1 MTYTALIKGSSPIGY
16 WKLNGSG
23 SAVIG
28 TAATVSNASGYWT
41 TPPLV
46 ANSTSS
52 LKIKNA
58 GASVTISGSSFNHF
72 YKNYED
78 KVFSME
84 FWFSLNG
91 MMDGSGYI
99 NNLGEAGYL
108 GNDAK
113 YFLNDKLKIVKI
125 MSELEGIS
133 QEIASVMYDY
143 RRNTF
148 RFSFSGYNNTDAYI
162 PVRNLNTSFHII
174 VTYTNRVL
182 KIVVNGEQ
190 GAMGYVNDTSL
201 FRTHQDSSVFYSIDG
216 ESLAPRADKSFII
229 GDLAMYD
236 YELTSS
242 AYEKRIVI
250 ALSPDKPMSITNYLQ
265 TSYFDFTEKNYHLI
279 YKDVITGSK
288 FSENNF
294 YSENAVFDEVE
305 GIKYLKLNDLHPPNE
320 YPELAYTSSGNYT
333 YQTAYDLTKIHN
345 PHSQLMINAHLNA
358 ASWSAAYG
366 FGHRPLW
373 FKYTT
378 SASGNI
384 ELSTEGSSYDTVINV
399 YKGDPST
406 ASWTAYDDDSGP
418 GRTSY
423 ISIELEADTT
433 YYIEIIAYAIDDE
446 GILNFKF
453 SGFGLNPSNN
463 HGLVFDQYGQIF
475 ENELY
480 KVISCIFMPN
490 NASGGY
496 IFSIPNSIANNRTL
510 YAYATAPQLIDVG
523 TTNDLFANA
532 IDLSTLTSPI
542 SFSTEYA
549 NASLETGEPFSLSPF
564 SDSDNYGYSVWFKYT
579 PSIDADLSI
588 FATETVTASS
598 NYAAL
603 GIYTGS
609 QVDNLTLVDYSTG
622 LPSSISL
629 LYIPVEAGTT
639 YYITAATWGQ
649 SGPSASPAQWVLT
662 GDWEYSGPQS
672 ESKGGVIFGSYD
684 VTTNKFNEI
693 ERIETELLSHE
704 EYNFAIA
711 IDKNDNATAF
721 LNDIS
726 KTFTIQDFN
735 ITFKNILVIGNMM
748 DSPAPQNLTIRN
760 FGMCSDPLNN
770 FIGFNFEQNRMLMA
784 KLKYDYSVSQMATVI
799 KTIPLGNFNSEIIGS
814 RISWDGMDNC
824 IVEVSANG
832 QNWDIVKRGES
843 IPGINYGSPNRD
855 LLIKMS
861 IPYDYTIESFNQSF
875 NNLEISLYRSLDFV
889 SQDGTYS
896 LKSQTQNSSL
906 PAYTIKRHAQPITF
920 RQDKPGVF
928 FDSVNGYV
936 NGYAKIT
943 ATSSVTN
950 TYGMDFWFKP
960 ESFTSASNY
969 LIHVSA
975 STDYYVYISGSTN
988 KIIYSPSTSYLYING
1003 SSVTSNSYTASP
1015 GEYYHIFY
1023 NLGAS
1028 VNNSSS
1034 IILNGRAGASGTHS
1048 NGSYAH
1054 LNIWN
1059 DPITLSTPSSRYSNF
1074 VSNNTSSVQ
1083 DSSSVVWQSNWNSSS
1098 IISVVTYNIG

>member
-288 FSENNF
+288 FSEKNF

-358 ASWSAAYG
+358 ASWSAAYDG

-384 ELSTEGSSYDTVINV
+384 ELSTEGSTYDTIINI

-433 YYIEIIAYAIDDE
+433 YYIEIIAYSIDDE

-496 IFSIPNSIANNRTL
+496 IFSIPSSIASNNTL
-510 YAYATAPQLIDVG
+510 YAYA
-523 TTNDLFANA
+523 
-532 IDLSTLTSPI
+532 
-542 SFSTEYA
+542 
-549 NASLETGEPFSLSPF
+549 
-564 SDSDNYGYSVWFKYT
+564 
-579 PSIDADLSI
+579 
-588 FATETVTASS
+588 SS
-598 NYAAL
+598 
-603 GIYTGS
+603 
-609 QVDNLTLVDYSTG
+609 
-622 LPSSISL
+622 
-629 LYIPVEAGTT
+629 
-639 YYITAATWGQ
+639 
-649 SGPSASPAQWVLT
+649 SGVS
-662 GDWEYSGPQS
+662 
-672 ESKGGVIFGSYD
+672 FGSYD
-684 VTTNKFNEI
+684 ILTDTLNEI
-693 ERIETELLSHE
+693 DRIETELVADQ

-721 LNDIS
+721 LSDIS

-920 RQDKPGVF
+920 RQDKPGIF